1 MAIQRSA
8 DGAFYVFISRGAVD
22 LSEYTV
28 PLDDGA
34 ALAWLYD
41 HGEVLS
47 RVDKGLRAHLRVGL
61 DAADTARFER
71 HRTASSTG

>member
-1 MAIQRSA
+1 MPTQRTA
-8 DGAFYVFISRGAVD
+8 DGAFYVFNSRGAVD

-41 HGEVLS
+41 HGAVLS
-47 RVDKGLRAHLRVGL
+47 RVDKGVRAHLRVGL
-61 DAADTARFER
+61 DAAAAVRFESR
-71 HRTASSTG
+71 YAPR